1 MENNTK
7 SLEDILCKMLP
18 SIVKKDNEWYQDG
31 FLYIRFLNDY
41 IQVKVG
47 KSEYAEK
54 VVNITNDEEWADCI
68 ESIKQ
73 AHQRAKNKIEWSDEY
88 KLGVQSAEKR
98 FKKQLKDKYNHLNSL
113 LAIEKHIKLT
123 KTLNTEKINK
133 LEIEVN
139 LLKELMNEK

>member
-54 VVNITNDEEWADCI
+54 VVNITNDEE
-68 ESIKQ
+68 SLYSYLKYF
-73 AHQRAKNKIEWSDEY
+73 KNFTSTGK
-88 KLGVQSAEKR
+88 
-98 FKKQLKDKYNHLNSL
+98 
-113 LAIEKHIKLT
+113 
-123 KTLNTEKINK
+123 
-133 LEIEVN
+133 VN
-139 LLKELMNEK
+139 NLLLKETKNSKECENKYKANVNGALCKNKCEKCSKL